1 MNELLV
7 RGIDA
12 HDGVNNLLDFVIEH
26 HGGIDRWY
34 EASTVSATVHVHG
47 GFWGFKGQ
55 PDRLGV
61 ELVTADIH
69 RQRIT
74 MTPFGDGSSLK
85 FDAGLDRVR
94 IIGSRDEVQDELT
107 APRRSMAGYIG
118 DTQWSATQ
126 TGYFISYATWMY
138 LLEPFLFTLPG
149 VRTREIAPWSEV
161 GETWRRLEVT
171 FPHQIATHSTVQ
183 TYYFDSDTGLQRR
196 MDYSPDVNGHP
207 LVAHYTS
214 EHHDFGGLIVP
225 TRRRVLIRNDEG
237 VADQS
242 FCSILL
248 DVSEVQL
255 KKCL

>member
-1 MNELLV
+1 MNELFV

-12 HDGVNNLLDFVIEH
+12 HDGVNNLLDFVIER

-34 EASTVSATVHVHG
+34 EASTVSATVHVYG
-47 GFWGFKGQ
+47 GFWAFKGQ

-61 ELVTADIH
+61 ESVMADIH

-74 MTPFGDGSSLK
+74 MKPFGDRSSLE
-85 FDAGLDRVR
+85 FDAGLDRVHVTGPR
-94 IIGSRDEVQDELT
+94 GEVEDELS
-107 APRRSMAGYIG
+107 APRRSMAGYME

-126 TGYFISYATWMY
+126 TAYFISYATWMY

-171 FPHQIATHSTVQ
+171 FPDKIATHNTVQ

-196 MDYSPDVNGHP
+196 MDYSPDVNGKP

-214 EHHDFGGLIVP
+214 EHHEFGGLIVP
-225 TRRRVLIRNDEG
+225 TRRRVLIRNDKG

-242 FCSILL
+242 RCAILL

-255 KKCL
+255 KK